1 MTKLTRF
8 RVTEYKN
15 ADDSGSDY
23 SNVMFSYENVSL
35 LHVNFETISG
45 DSGTVA
51 LNPEQ
56 VEHLYNLLGQALGKQ
71 DTHPLIIQY

>member
-8 RVTEYKN
+8 TMTAYKN
-15 ADDSGSDY
+15 ADESGSDY
-23 SNVMFSYENVSL
+23 SSVMFSYENVSL
-35 LHVNFETISG
+35 LYVNFQTISG
-45 DSGTVA
+45 DNGTIA

-56 VEHLYNLLGQALGKQ
+56 VEHLYNLLGQSLGKQ